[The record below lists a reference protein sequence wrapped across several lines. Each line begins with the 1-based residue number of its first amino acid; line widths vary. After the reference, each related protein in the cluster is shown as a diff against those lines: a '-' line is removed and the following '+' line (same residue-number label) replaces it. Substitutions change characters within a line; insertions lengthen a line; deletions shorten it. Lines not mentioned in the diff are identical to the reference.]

1 MELHEEIRRIARKKH
16 VLPAVAS
23 RQTDFSIAVR
33 DLMKEAEEAGIYTG
47 QRVPAFCR
55 SIQTQG
61 FLEQNGLSITRVEGP
76 KSGLS
81 TRVIIHY
88 RLTQPDLQSSSD
100 RNESAEEWA
109 VRVTAPILGLMKEK
123 IAKHGGAQSFL
134 KWVRSEDEG
143 QQ

>member
-1 MELHEEIRRIARKKH
+1 M
-16 VLPAVAS
+16 PAVAS

-33 DLMKEAEEAGIYTG
+33 DLMKEAEEAGIDTG

-61 FLEQNGLSITRVEGP
+61 FLEQNGLRITKVEGP

-81 TRVIIHY
+81 TRVVVHY
-88 RLTQPDLQSSSD
+88 RVTQPDLHTPSGS
-100 RNESAEEWA
+100 NESAEEWA
-109 VRVTAPILGLMKEK
+109 VRVTTPILGLMKEK

-134 KWVRSEDEG
+134 KWVRSEDEE
-143 QQ
+143 